1 MSKKRDEEQ
10 FDLFVPFVTDL
21 PLRDQ
26 RETMERPFFSL
37 AKRKRLK
44 PIDYTSPDGSTF
56 VKVLPTPTTEWR
68 RYGMRIS

>member
-1 MSKKRDEEQ
+1 MARKHDDSAQ
-10 FDLFVPFVTDL
+10 FDLFVPYISDL

-44 PIDYTSPDGSTF
+44 SIEYTSQPAAFT
-56 VKVLPTPTTEWR
+56 
-68 RYGMRIS
+68 

>member
-1 MSKKRDEEQ
+1 MSTRRSLDPQ
-10 FDLFVPFVTDL
+10 FDLFVPSVAVL

-44 PIDYTSPDGSTF
+44 PIEYTSPN
-56 VKVLPTPTTEWR
+56 R
-68 RYGMRIS
+68 